1 MKKILCS
8 AIFIAIAASLLS
20 PVISCADSP
29 VTSTQFY
36 TAYLDI
42 DQVKNASIMP
52 YIDEETAKYLSEPEN
67 PLDIKAAVIN
77 AIGWET
83 KGAESIVQ
91 IDYDT
96 GYTYGG
102 EKQRQTVL
110 RFCFWKA
117 FGRFGF

>member
-1 MKKILCS
+1 M
-8 AIFIAIAASLLS
+8 
-20 PVISCADSP
+20 
-29 VTSTQFY
+29 
-36 TAYLDI
+36 
-42 DQVKNASIMP
+42 MP
-52 YIDEETAKYLSEPEN
+52 YIDEEIAMYLSAPEN

-96 GYTYGG
+96 GYTYG